1 MNIHSQPKLP
11 LSNIAS
17 ILSLKNKPYN
27 EPTKHEQPIFVFGS
41 NQSGRHGKG
50 AAKYAHKF
58 HGAIYGRGEG
68 LQGNSYAIPTKDFNL
83 QRLALFK
90 IKRNIERFI
99 EFANVHTE
107 LHFLI
112 TKIGSGLAGY
122 HWEHQICPLFPEKL
136 PNNCEI
142 I

>member
-1 MNIHSQPKLP
+1 MNQTALAHNIVSLSEHKDTTHEEPK
-11 LSNIAS
+11 
-17 ILSLKNKPYN
+17 
-27 EPTKHEQPIFVFGS
+27 KHPHPIFVFGS

-50 AAKYAHKF
+50 AAKYAHQF

-107 LHFLI
+107 LHFLV
-112 TKIGSGLAGY
+112 TKIGTGLAGY
-122 HWEHQICPLFPEKL
+122 HWEHQIRPLFPEKM
-136 PNNCEI
+136 PENCEFI
-142 I
+142 

>member
-1 MNIHSQPKLP
+1 MNQPA
-11 LSNIAS
+11 LSNT
-17 ILSLKNKPYN
+17 ILSLEEHKKDKSHV
-27 EPTKHEQPIFVFGS
+27 EPRKHPHPIFVFGS

-50 AAKYAHKF
+50 AAKYAHQF

-90 IKRNIERFI
+90 IKRNIDTFI
-99 EFANVHTE
+99 SFAVSRPD
-107 LHFLI
+107 LHFLV

-122 HWEHQICPLFPEKL
+122 DWRHQIRPLFPEKL
-136 PNNCEI
+136 PANCEI